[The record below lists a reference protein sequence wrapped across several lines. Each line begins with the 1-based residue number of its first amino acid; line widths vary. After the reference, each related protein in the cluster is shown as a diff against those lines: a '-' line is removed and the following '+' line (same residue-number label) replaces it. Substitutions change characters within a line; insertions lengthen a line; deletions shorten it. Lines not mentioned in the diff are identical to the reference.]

1 LIRADEAVALRNR
14 AEIEIILMKPAI
26 FEYHDPTTIAEALD
40 LMARFGDQA
49 RPLAGGQS
57 LVPLM
62 NFRLLRP
69 AHVIDLNG
77 VSGLDYLK
85 VDNGAL
91 HIGATTRQRALEKSP
106 IVAQHWPL
114 LLEATAFIGHIQIRN
129 RGTVGGSLAHAFPS
143 AELPVAMSTLAASMV
158 LVNPAGQRTVAAD
171 DFFVSFMTTALEPG
185 ELLTEIQI
193 PAPPVHCGWS
203 FQEVSR
209 RHGDFALAGAA
220 SVIALDTNGAIA
232 HCRVTLTGTTPMRAR
247 SVEESLI
254 GEKPSE
260 ALFQDAA
267 RRASETLEPDS
278 DIHASAEYRRSAC
291 AVLARRALAQ
301 AAQRSAALATGTA
314 P

>member
-1 LIRADEAVALRNR
+1 
-14 AEIEIILMKPAI
+14 MKPAN
-26 FEYHDPTTIAEALD
+26 FEYHDPTTVAEALD

-77 VSGLDYLK
+77 INGLNYLK
-85 VDNGAL
+85 IDNGAL
-91 HIGATTRQRALEKSP
+91 HIGATARQRELEKSN
-106 IVAQHWPL
+106 IVAQDWPL
-114 LLEATAFIGHIQIRN
+114 LREATAFIGHIQIRN

-143 AELPVAMSTLAASMV
+143 AELPVAMVTLDASMV
-158 LVNPAGQRTVAAD
+158 MRAQTSQRSVAAE

-193 PAPPVHCGWS
+193 PALPVNSGWS
-203 FQEVSR
+203 YQEVSR

-220 SVIALDTNGAIA
+220 SVIALDANGNINQA
-232 HCRVTLTGTTPMRAR
+232 RLTLTGTTPIRVR
-247 SVEESLI
+247 KVEESLL

-267 RRASETLEPDS
+267 WRATENLEQDS

-291 AVLARRALAQ
+291 AALARRAFAQ
-301 AAQRSAALATGTA
+301 AAQRAEQMAKGTA
-314 P
+314 R